1 MDAGQSTIRSLDPIV
16 KKYKGRIKIM
26 MDSGIRSGPDIAR
39 TLASGAEFAFLGRS
53 FMYSVAA
60 LGDEGGNHIISIL
73 KTQLKQVMEQVCC
86 EKPADLCKHLLTDQ
100 FFPGTIA

>member
-1 MDAGQSTIRSLDPIV
+1 
-16 KKYKGRIKIM
+16 
-26 MDSGIRSGPDIAR
+26 MDSGIRTGPDIAR
-39 TLASGAEFAFLGRS
+39 TLASGAEFAFMGRS

-86 EKPADLCKHLLTDQ
+86 GKPADLYKHLLTAQ
-100 FFPGTIA
+100 YSPGTIA